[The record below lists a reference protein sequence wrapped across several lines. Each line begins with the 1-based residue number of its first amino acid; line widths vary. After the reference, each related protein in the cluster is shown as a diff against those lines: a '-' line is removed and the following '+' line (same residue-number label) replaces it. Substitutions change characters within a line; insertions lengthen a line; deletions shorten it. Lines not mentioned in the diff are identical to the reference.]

1 MAGNRVHQ
9 ERLWVT
15 LESTTYSLRT
25 GTVEDSGFVADAG
38 VRRNRLSQPITCQL
52 LVLFEAS
59 LVATA
64 ALISLS
70 NLTPSNS
77 GVLAADAIFIGTIV
91 FLSALITGGA
101 GYDKFSSR
109 LALFPGA
116 MIAGLSAILAARF
129 QGADHIHSLYCGAI
143 IFSSVYAAKLP
154 TNLLRGWLVRHGYL
168 TRLAA
173 VVATDLEQR
182 GMLVQ
187 LLRRR
192 DDIRIVFASDP
203 KQFLALSSLSQ
214 ANQLDEIVLSGH
226 EADEEDIEAFAG
238 LAVTL
243 VRVTPQDRLE
253 KRVFDPIWGRKVVF
267 GPWSAPAA
275 IIAVPP
281 LRGWQGVAKRA
292 VDIAGAACGI
302 VLLSP
307 ILLACAIAIKLE
319 NPGPVFFTQ
328 ERAGYRNKPFRML
341 KFRSMY
347 TSQADATGSQLTSRN
362 DPRVTKVGA
371 LLRRT
376 SADELPQLFNV
387 LAGDMSLVGP
397 RPHPKGAKAG
407 MSLYDDL
414 IPNFYSR
421 YRMKPGITGLAQV
434 NGLRGNTET
443 EQHLIDRFRLDLE
456 YASQWTPLVDVAI
469 IVRTIVHLWK
479 GTNAF

>member
-1 MAGNRVHQ
+1 MA
-9 ERLWVT
+9 
-15 LESTTYSLRT
+15 LESTTYSLRA
-25 GTVEDSGFVADAG
+25 GTVEDGGFVADAG

-52 LVLFEAS
+52 LVLFEAL
-59 LVATA
+59 LVGIV

-70 NLTPSNS
+70 DLTPTNS
-77 GVLAADAIFIGTIV
+77 GVLTADAFFIGTIV

-129 QGADHIHSLYCGAI
+129 RGADHTYGLYCGAI
-143 IFSSVYAAKLP
+143 IFASVYAAKIP
-154 TNLLRGWLVRHGYL
+154 TNLLRGWLVRHDYL
-168 TRLAA
+168 TRLVA
-173 VVATDLEQR
+173 VVETDIEQR
-182 GMLVQ
+182 NTLVQ

-203 KQFLALSSLSQ
+203 NEFLTLSSLSK

-226 EADEEDIEAFAG
+226 EADEENIEAFAG

-275 IIAVPP
+275 TIAVPP
-281 LRGWQGVAKRA
+281 LRGWRGLAKRA
-292 VDIAGAACGI
+292 TDIAGSVCGI
-302 VLLSP
+302 ALLSP
-307 ILLACAIAIKLE
+307 VLIACVIAIKLE
-319 NPGPVFFTQ
+319 SPGPVFFSQ

-341 KFRSMY
+341 KFRSML

-362 DPRVTKVGA
+362 DPRVTRVGSF
-371 LLRRT
+371 LRRT

-407 MSLYDDL
+407 ASLYDDL

-421 YRMKPGITGLAQV
+421 YRMKPGITGLAQI

-456 YASQWTPLVDVAI
+456 YASQWTPLVDIAI

>member
-1 MAGNRVHQ
+1 VA
-9 ERLWVT
+9 
-15 LESTTYSLRT
+15 LENTTYSLRD
-25 GTVEDSGFVADAG
+25 GTAEDSGFVADADL
-38 VRRNRLSQPITCQL
+38 RRNRFSQAITCQL

-59 LVATA
+59 LVGIA
-64 ALISLS
+64 ALITLS
-70 NLTPSNS
+70 NFIPTSLEILT
-77 GVLAADAIFIGTIV
+77 ADAIYIAVIA
-91 FLSALITGGA
+91 FLSALLTGGA

-116 MIAGLSAILAARF
+116 TIASMSAVFAARLE
-129 QGADHIHSLYCGAI
+129 GANDPHSLYCGAI
-143 IFSSVYAAKLP
+143 IFASVYAAKMP
-154 TNLLRGWLVRHGYL
+154 TNLLRAWLLRRGYL
-168 TRLAA
+168 TRLVA
-173 VVATDLEQR
+173 VAATDPEQR
-182 GMLVQ
+182 MMLVQ

-192 DDIRIVFASDP
+192 DDIKIVFASDP

-226 EADEEDIEAFAG
+226 EADAENIEAFAG

-253 KRVFDPIWGRKVVF
+253 KRAFDPVWGRKVVF

-275 IIAVPP
+275 TIAVPP
-281 LRGWQGVAKRA
+281 LRGWLGIAKR
-292 VDIAGAACGI
+292 VTDIVGASCGI

-307 ILLACAIAIKLE
+307 VLLACAIAIKLE
-319 NPGPVFFTQ
+319 SPGPILFSQ

-347 TSQADATGSQLTSRN
+347 TAQADATGAQLTSRD

-371 LLRRT
+371 FLRRT

-407 MSLYDDL
+407 ASLYDDL

-421 YRMKPGITGLAQV
+421 YRMKPGITGLAQIS
-434 NGLRGNTET
+434 GLRGNTET

-456 YASQWTPLVDVAI
+456 YASQWTPLVDIAI
-469 IVRTIVHLWK
+469 IVRTVVHLWK

>member
-1 MAGNRVHQ
+1 VA
-9 ERLWVT
+9 
-15 LESTTYSLRT
+15 LENTTYSLRT

-38 VRRNRLSQPITCQL
+38 LRRNRFSQAITCQL
-52 LVLFEAS
+52 LVLFEAG
-59 LVATA
+59 LVGIA
-64 ALISLS
+64 ALITLS
-70 NLTPSNS
+70 NFIPTSLEILT
-77 GVLAADAIFIGTIV
+77 ADAIYIAMIV
-91 FLSALITGGA
+91 FLSALLTGGA

-116 MIAGLSAILAARF
+116 AIASLSAVFAARLE
-129 QGADHIHSLYCGAI
+129 GANHSHSLYCGAI
-143 IFSSVYAAKLP
+143 IFACVYAAKIP
-154 TNLLRGWLVRHGYL
+154 TNLLRAWLLRGGYL
-168 TRLAA
+168 TRLVA
-173 VVATDLEQR
+173 VAATDPEQR
-182 GMLVQ
+182 TMLVQ

-192 DDIRIVFASDP
+192 DDIKIVFASDP

-226 EADEEDIEAFAG
+226 EADAENIEAFAG

-253 KRVFDPIWGRKVVF
+253 KRVFDPVWGRKVVF

-275 IIAVPP
+275 TIAVPP
-281 LRGWQGVAKRA
+281 LRGWRGIAKR
-292 VDIAGAACGI
+292 VTDIVGASCGI

-307 ILLACAIAIKLE
+307 VLLACAIAIKLE
-319 NPGPVFFTQ
+319 SPGPILFSQ

-347 TSQADATGSQLTSRN
+347 TAQADATGSQLTSRN

-371 LLRRT
+371 FLRRT

-387 LAGDMSLVGP
+387 LGGDMSLVGP

-407 MSLYDDL
+407 ASLYDDL

-434 NGLRGNTET
+434 SGFRGNTET

-456 YASQWTPLVDVAI
+456 YASQWTPLVDIAI
-469 IVRTIVHLWK
+469 IVRTVVHLWK

>member
-1 MAGNRVHQ
+1 VA
-9 ERLWVT
+9 
-15 LESTTYSLRT
+15 LENTAYSLRT
-25 GTVEDSGFVADAG
+25 GTVENSGFVADVG
-38 VRRNRLSQPITCQL
+38 LRRNRFSQAITCQL
-52 LVLFEAS
+52 LVLLEAL
-59 LVATA
+59 LVGIA
-64 ALISLS
+64 ALITLS
-70 NLTPSNS
+70 NFIPTSLKILT
-77 GVLAADAIFIGTIV
+77 ADAVYIAMIA
-91 FLSALITGGA
+91 FLSALLTGGA

-116 MIAGLSAILAARF
+116 TIASLSAIFAARLE
-129 QGADHIHSLYCGAI
+129 GANHPHSLYCGAI
-143 IFSSVYAAKLP
+143 IFACVYAAKIP
-154 TNLLRGWLVRHGYL
+154 TNLLKTWLLRRGYL
-168 TRLAA
+168 TRLVA
-173 VVATDLEQR
+173 VAATDPEQR
-182 GMLVQ
+182 TILVQ

-192 DDIRIVFASDP
+192 DDIKIVFASDP
-203 KQFLALSSLSQ
+203 KQFVALSSLSQ
-214 ANQLDEIVLSGH
+214 VNRLDEIVLSGH
-226 EADEEDIEAFAG
+226 EADEENVEAFAG

-253 KRVFDPIWGRKVVF
+253 KQVFDPVWGRKIVF

-275 IIAVPP
+275 TIAVPP
-281 LRGWQGVAKRA
+281 LRGWRGIAKR
-292 VDIAGAACGI
+292 VTDIVGAICGI

-307 ILLACAIAIKLE
+307 VLLACAIAIKLE
-319 NPGPVFFTQ
+319 SPGPILFSQ

-347 TSQADATGSQLTSRN
+347 TAQADATGSQLTSRN

-371 LLRRT
+371 FLRRT

-407 MSLYDDL
+407 ASLYDDL

-421 YRMKPGITGLAQV
+421 YRMKPGITGLAQIS
-434 NGLRGNTET
+434 GLRGNTET

-456 YASQWTPLVDVAI
+456 YASQWTPLVDIAI
-469 IVRTIVHLWK
+469 IVRTVVHLWK

>member
-1 MAGNRVHQ
+1 MA
-9 ERLWVT
+9 
-15 LESTTYSLRT
+15 LENTTYSLSAE
-25 GTVEDSGFVADAG
+25 TVEDRDFVAGAA
-38 VRRNRLSQPITCQL
+38 VRRNRFSQTIACPAMVLLEAL
-52 LVLFEAS
+52 LVGI
-59 LVATA
+59 A
-64 ALISLS
+64 ALVSLGK
-70 NLTPSNS
+70 LTPMNAE
-77 GVLAADAIFIGTIV
+77 VLTADAIYIALIT
-91 FLSALITGGA
+91 FLSALLTGGA

-116 MIAGLSAILAARF
+116 TIAGMAAILAARF
-129 QGADHIHSLYCGAI
+129 EGANHTHSLYCGVIVFASI
-143 IFSSVYAAKLP
+143 YAAKIP
-154 TNLLRGWLVRHGYL
+154 TNLLKAWLVRQGYL
-168 TRLAA
+168 TRLVAVAA
-173 VVATDLEQR
+173 TNPGQR
-182 GMLVQ
+182 AMLVQ

-203 KQFLALSSLSQ
+203 KQFVALSSLSQ

-226 EADEEDIEAFAG
+226 EANEETVEAFAG

-253 KRVFDPIWGRKVVF
+253 TRTFDPIWGRKTVF

-281 LRGWQGVAKRA
+281 LRGWGGVAKRTM
-292 VDIAGAACGI
+292 DIVGSLAGIILFA
-302 VLLSP
+302 P
-307 ILLACAIAIKLE
+307 ILFACAIAIKLE
-319 NPGPVFFTQ
+319 SAGPVLFAQ

-347 TSQADATGSQLTSRN
+347 TAQADATGSQLTSRN
-362 DPRVTKVGA
+362 DRRVTKVGA
-371 LLRRT
+371 FLRRT

-387 LAGDMSLVGP
+387 LTGDMSLVGP

-407 MSLYDDL
+407 ASLYDDL
-414 IPNFYSR
+414 IPNFYFR

-434 NGLRGNTET
+434 SGLRGNTET

-456 YASQWTPLVDVAI
+456 YASQWTPLVDIAI
-469 IVRTIVHLWK
+469 IVRTVVHLWK